1 MTRPRERPRAVFFC
15 RDCGYESPK
24 WMGFCPAPT
33 CGSGQ
38 PLVETTPAM
47 SSAAN
52 SSWTPAQAEL
62 VQELS
67 SLELDSQRRIESPCQ
82 ELNRVLGGGIVPG
95 SVILLAGEPGVGKST
110 LLLQVAKDMAASGR
124 TVLYVSGEESPQQ
137 IKLRSERLG
146 FAGEGVFLLSETDV
160 DAVVNRLEE
169 SRPGLAIIDSVQTLY
184 SRDAPSGPGS
194 VVQIREAG
202 LRLMRWSKARQVPV
216 LLAGH
221 VTKDGSVAG
230 PKVLEHMVDVVTY
243 LESQEFGAFRLL
255 RCAKNRFGST
265 DEVGVFEMTEAGL
278 VEVLD
283 PSKTLLSQRYDQAVG
298 SALVPVLEGSRP
310 LMLEVQALTSYSH
323 LPAPRR
329 VANGVDHNRLLML
342 TAVAGRRAGLDL
354 SGQDII
360 VSVAGGMRIS
370 EPAADLAI
378 VLAIASSL
386 HNRPLASDMVV
397 FGEIG
402 LGGEVRT
409 VPQVQRRLQEAQR
422 LGLTRAVLSDTALD
436 KDARPPDMNLVFART
451 VSQAIKAGL
460 GERLERREAVV
471 ND

>member
-1 MTRPRERPRAVFFC
+1 MTRPRERPRTVFFC

-33 CGSGQ
+33 CGSGH
-38 PLVETTPAM
+38 PLVETIPAI

-52 SSWTPAQAEL
+52 SSWTPAQAEP

-124 TVLYVSGEESPQQ
+124 TVLYVSGEESPLQ

-378 VLAIASSL
+378 VLAISSSL

>member
-47 SSAAN
+47 SRAAN
-52 SSWTPAQAEL
+52 SSWTPAQAEP

-67 SLELDSQRRIESPCQ
+67 GLELDSQRRIESPCQ

>member
-1 MTRPRERPRAVFFC
+1 MTRPRERPRTVFFC

-47 SSAAN
+47 SRAAN
-52 SSWTPAQAEL
+52 SSWTPAQAEP

-67 SLELDSQRRIESPCQ
+67 GLELDSQRRIESPCQ

-124 TVLYVSGEESPQQ
+124 TVLYVSGEESPLQ

-184 SRDAPSGPGS
+184 SREAPSGPGS

-265 DEVGVFEMTEAGL
+265 DEVGVFEMTESGL

-283 PSKTLLSQRYDQAVG
+283 PSKTLLSQRYDHAVG

-436 KDARPPDMNLVFART
+436 KDARPPDMNLVFGRT
-451 VSQAIKAGL
+451 VSQAIRAGL

>member
-1 MTRPRERPRAVFFC
+1 MTRPRERLRNVFFC

-52 SSWTPAQAEL
+52 SSWTPAQAEP

-67 SLELDSQRRIESPCQ
+67 SLELGSQRRIESPCQ
-82 ELNRVLGGGIVPG
+82 EFNRVLGGGIVPG

-146 FAGEGVFLLSETDV
+146 FAGEGVFLLAETDV

-265 DEVGVFEMTEAGL
+265 DEVGVFEMTEDGL

-460 GERLERREAVV
+460 GERLAG
-471 ND
+471 

>member
-1 MTRPRERPRAVFFC
+1 MTRPRERPRTVFFC

-24 WMGFCPAPT
+24 WMGFCPALT

-52 SSWTPAQAEL
+52 SSWTPAQAEP

>member
-1 MTRPRERPRAVFFC
+1 VTRPRERPRTVFFC

-52 SSWTPAQAEL
+52 SSWTPAPAEP

-67 SLELDSQRRIESPCQ
+67 SLEFDSQRRIESPCQ

>member
-1 MTRPRERPRAVFFC
+1 MTRPRERPRTVFFC

-38 PLVETTPAM
+38 PLVEITPAM

-52 SSWTPAQAEL
+52 SSWIPAKAEP

-67 SLELDSQRRIESPCQ
+67 SLELDSQRRIESPYQ

-146 FAGEGVFLLSETDV
+146 FAGKGVFLLSETDV

-169 SRPGLAIIDSVQTLY
+169 SSPGLAIIDSVQTLY

-221 VTKDGSVAG
+221 VTKDGLVAG

-243 LESQEFGAFRLL
+243 LESQEFGSFRLL

-422 LGLTRAVLSDTALD
+422 LRLTRAVLSDTALD
-436 KDARPPDMNLVFART
+436 KDARPPDMNLAFART

>member
-1 MTRPRERPRAVFFC
+1 M
-15 RDCGYESPK
+15 
-24 WMGFCPAPT
+24 
-33 CGSGQ
+33 
-38 PLVETTPAM
+38 
-47 SSAAN
+47 
-52 SSWTPAQAEL
+52 
-62 VQELS
+62 
-67 SLELDSQRRIESPCQ
+67 
-82 ELNRVLGGGIVPG
+82 PG

-283 PSKTLLSQRYDQAVG
+283 PSKTLLSQRYDQAMG

>member
-1 MTRPRERPRAVFFC
+1 MTRPRERPRTVFFC

-52 SSWTPAQAEL
+52 SSWTPAQAEP

-67 SLELDSQRRIESPCQ
+67 GLELDSQRRIESPCQ

-184 SRDAPSGPGS
+184 SRDAPSSPGS

>member
-1 MTRPRERPRAVFFC
+1 MTRPRERPRTVFFC

-52 SSWTPAQAEL
+52 SSWTPAQAEP

-436 KDARPPDMNLVFART
+436 KDARPPGMNLVFART

>member
-1 MTRPRERPRAVFFC
+1 MTRPRERPRTVFFC

-52 SSWTPAQAEL
+52 SSWTPAQAEP

-67 SLELDSQRRIESPCQ
+67 GLELDSQRRIESPCQ

-184 SRDAPSGPGS
+184 SRDAPSSPGS

-436 KDARPPDMNLVFART
+436 KDARLPDMNLVFART

>member
-1 MTRPRERPRAVFFC
+1 VTRPRERPRTVSFC
-15 RDCGYESPK
+15 RDCGYESFK
-24 WMGFCPAPT
+24 WMGFCPAPA

-47 SSAAN
+47 SSDGN
-52 SSWTPAQAEL
+52 SSWTPAQAEP

>member
-1 MTRPRERPRAVFFC
+1 MTRPRERPRTVFFC

-283 PSKTLLSQRYDQAVG
+283 PSKNLLSQRYDQAVG

>member
-1 MTRPRERPRAVFFC
+1 MTRPRERPRTVFFC

-24 WMGFCPAPT
+24 WMGFCPALT

-52 SSWTPAQAEL
+52 SSWTPAQAEP

-67 SLELDSQRRIESPCQ
+67 GLELDSQRRIETPCQ

-124 TVLYVSGEESPQQ
+124 TALYVSGEESPQQ
-137 IKLRSERLG
+137 IKMRSERLG

-169 SRPGLAIIDSVQTLY
+169 SRPSLAIIDSVQTLY

-194 VVQIREAG
+194 VVQIRESG

-265 DEVGVFEMTEAGL
+265 DEVGVFEMTEVGL

-283 PSKTLLSQRYDQAVG
+283 PSKTLLSQRYDQTVG
-298 SALVPVLEGSRP
+298 SALVPILEGSRP

-436 KDARPPDMNLVFART
+436 KDARLPDMNLVFART

>member
-1 MTRPRERPRAVFFC
+1 MTRPRERPRTVFFC

>member
-1 MTRPRERPRAVFFC
+1 
-15 RDCGYESPK
+15 
-24 WMGFCPAPT
+24 
-33 CGSGQ
+33 
-38 PLVETTPAM
+38 
-47 SSAAN
+47 
-52 SSWTPAQAEL
+52 
-62 VQELS
+62 
-67 SLELDSQRRIESPCQ
+67 
-82 ELNRVLGGGIVPG
+82 
-95 SVILLAGEPGVGKST
+95 
-110 LLLQVAKDMAASGR
+110 
-124 TVLYVSGEESPQQ
+124 
-137 IKLRSERLG
+137 
-146 FAGEGVFLLSETDV
+146 
-160 DAVVNRLEE
+160 
-169 SRPGLAIIDSVQTLY
+169 
-184 SRDAPSGPGS
+184 
-194 VVQIREAG
+194 
-202 LRLMRWSKARQVPV
+202 V

-360 VSVAGGMRIS
+360 VSVAGGMRIG

-436 KDARPPDMNLVFART
+436 KDARPPDMNLVFTRT

>member
-1 MTRPRERPRAVFFC
+1 MTRPRERPRTVFFC

-47 SSAAN
+47 SRAAN
-52 SSWTPAQAEL
+52 SSWTPAQAEP

-67 SLELDSQRRIESPCQ
+67 GLELDSQRRIESPCQ

-95 SVILLAGEPGVGKST
+95 SVILLAGEPGVGKSA
-110 LLLQVAKDMAASGR
+110 LLLQVAKDMSASGR

-169 SRPGLAIIDSVQTLY
+169 SRPGLAVIDSVQTLY

>member
-1 MTRPRERPRAVFFC
+1 MTRPRERPRTVFFC

-52 SSWTPAQAEL
+52 SSWTPAQAEP

-265 DEVGVFEMTEAGL
+265 DEVGVFEMTEVGL

>member
-1 MTRPRERPRAVFFC
+1 
-15 RDCGYESPK
+15 
-24 WMGFCPAPT
+24 
-33 CGSGQ
+33 
-38 PLVETTPAM
+38 M

-52 SSWTPAQAEL
+52 SSWTPAQAEP

-67 SLELDSQRRIESPCQ
+67 SLELDSQHRIESPCQ

-110 LLLQVAKDMAASGR
+110 LLLQVAKDMASAGR
-124 TVLYVSGEESPQQ
+124 SVLYVSGEESPQQ

-146 FAGEGVFLLSETDV
+146 FAGQGVFLLSETDV

-169 SRPGLAIIDSVQTLY
+169 TRPGLAIIDSVQTLY
-184 SRDAPSGPGS
+184 SQDAPSGPGS

-230 PKVLEHMVDVVTY
+230 PKVLEHMVDVVTC

-283 PSKTLLSQRYDQAVG
+283 PSKTLLSQRYDQSVG

-310 LMLEVQALTSYSH
+310 LLLEVQALTSYSH

-386 HNRPLASDMVV
+386 HNRPLDSNVVV
-397 FGEIG
+397 FGEVG

-409 VPQVQRRLQEAQR
+409 VPQVQRRLQETQR
-422 LGLTRAVLSDTALD
+422 LGLTSAVLSDTALD
-436 KDARPPDMNLVFART
+436 TDARPKGMNLVFART
-451 VSQAIKAGL
+451 VRQAIKAGL
-460 GERLERREAVV
+460 GERLEIREAMA

>member
-1 MTRPRERPRAVFFC
+1 MTRPRERPRTVFFC

-24 WMGFCPAPT
+24 WMGFCPALT

-52 SSWTPAQAEL
+52 SSWIPAQAEP

-436 KDARPPDMNLVFART
+436 KDARPPDMNLVFGRT
-451 VSQAIKAGL
+451 VSQAIRAGL

>member
-1 MTRPRERPRAVFFC
+1 MTRPRERPRTVFFC

-38 PLVETTPAM
+38 PLVETTSAM

-52 SSWTPAQAEL
+52 SSWTPAQAEP

-67 SLELDSQRRIESPCQ
+67 SLELDSQSRIESPCQ

-354 SGQDII
+354 SSQDII

>member
-1 MTRPRERPRAVFFC
+1 
-15 RDCGYESPK
+15 
-24 WMGFCPAPT
+24 
-33 CGSGQ
+33 
-38 PLVETTPAM
+38 M

-52 SSWTPAQAEL
+52 SSWTPSQAEP

-146 FAGEGVFLLSETDV
+146 FAGQGVFLLSETDV

-169 SRPGLAIIDSVQTLY
+169 TRPGLAIIDSVQTLY
-184 SRDAPSGPGS
+184 CRDAPSGPGS

-255 RCAKNRFGST
+255 RCTKNRFGST

-310 LMLEVQALTSYSH
+310 LMLEVQALTSHSH

-402 LGGEVRT
+402 LGGEVRA

-436 KDARPPDMNLVFART
+436 KDARPPGMNLVFART
-451 VSQAIKAGL
+451 VGQAIKAGL
-460 GERLERREAVV
+460 GERLEHREAVV

>member
-1 MTRPRERPRAVFFC
+1 MTRPRERPRTVFFC

-52 SSWTPAQAEL
+52 SSWTPAQAEP

-67 SLELDSQRRIESPCQ
+67 SLELGSQHRIESPCQ

-160 DAVVNRLEE
+160 DAVGNRLEE

-265 DEVGVFEMTEAGL
+265 DEVGVFEMAEAGL

>member
-1 MTRPRERPRAVFFC
+1 MTRPRERPRTVFFC

-52 SSWTPAQAEL
+52 SSWTPAQAEP

-386 HNRPLASDMVV
+386 HNRPLASGMVV

-436 KDARPPDMNLVFART
+436 KDARPPDMNVVFART

>member
-1 MTRPRERPRAVFFC
+1 MTRPRERPRTVFFC

-38 PLVETTPAM
+38 PLVEATPAM

-52 SSWTPAQAEL
+52 SSWTPAQADP

-67 SLELDSQRRIESPCQ
+67 RLELGSQPRIESPCQ

-243 LESQEFGAFRLL
+243 LESQEYGAFRLL

-278 VEVLD
+278 VEVLA
-283 PSKTLLSQRYDQAVG
+283 PSNTLLSQRYAQAVG
-298 SALVPVLEGSRP
+298 SALVPVLAGRRP
-310 LMLEVQALTSYSH
+310 ILLEVQALTSYSH

-354 SGQDII
+354 SSQDII

>member
-1 MTRPRERPRAVFFC
+1 MTRPRERPRTVFFC

-52 SSWTPAQAEL
+52 SSWTPAQAEP

-67 SLELDSQRRIESPCQ
+67 GLELDSQRRIESPCQ

>member
-1 MTRPRERPRAVFFC
+1 MTRPRERPRTVFFC

-52 SSWTPAQAEL
+52 SSWTPAQAEP

-67 SLELDSQRRIESPCQ
+67 GLELDSQRRIESPCQ

-310 LMLEVQALTSYSH
+310 IMLEVQALTSYSH

>member
-1 MTRPRERPRAVFFC
+1 MTRPRERPRTVFFC

-24 WMGFCPAPT
+24 WMGFCHAPT

-38 PLVETTPAM
+38 SLMETTPAM
-47 SSAAN
+47 SSSAD
-52 SSWTPAQAEL
+52 SSWAPTQAEP

>member
-1 MTRPRERPRAVFFC
+1 MTRPRERPRTVFFC

-38 PLVETTPAM
+38 PLVETTLAM

-52 SSWTPAQAEL
+52 SSWTPAQAEP

-67 SLELDSQRRIESPCQ
+67 GLELDSQRRIESPCQ

-278 VEVLD
+278 VEILD

>member
-1 MTRPRERPRAVFFC
+1 MTRPRERPRTVFFC

-47 SSAAN
+47 SRAAN
-52 SSWTPAQAEL
+52 SSWTPAQAEP

-67 SLELDSQRRIESPCQ
+67 GLELDSQRRIESPCQ

>member
-1 MTRPRERPRAVFFC
+1 MTRPRERPRTVFFC

-47 SSAAN
+47 SRAAN
-52 SSWTPAQAEL
+52 SSWTPAQAEP

-67 SLELDSQRRIESPCQ
+67 GLELDSQRRIESPCQ

-184 SRDAPSGPGS
+184 SRDAPSSPGS

-255 RCAKNRFGST
+255 RCAKNRFGSI

>member
-1 MTRPRERPRAVFFC
+1 MTRPRERPRTVFFC

-436 KDARPPDMNLVFART
+436 KDARPPGMNLVFSRT

>member
-1 MTRPRERPRAVFFC
+1 MTRPRERPRTVFFC
-15 RDCGYESPK
+15 RDCGYESFK
-24 WMGFCPAPT
+24 WMGFCPAPA

-52 SSWTPAQAEL
+52 SSWTPAQAEP